1 VYNGLARTLCFHD
14 PIVATASSAFASPDG
29 KAASPRAAR
38 APRTLLLTMRIDHGF
53 THVALPVGDIEASLD
68 FYRRYAD
75 MDVVHR
81 RRDEATG
88 EQVVWVSDRTRPF
101 VIVLIEHNR
110 PSGVLTGFSHLG
122 IGCESRE
129 EIDRRTR
136 LARDEGRTVRG
147 PFDSGPPVGYWAFI
161 SDPDGNN
168 LELSHGQEVGITVE
182 EAGRD

>member
-1 VYNGLARTLCFHD
+1 
-14 PIVATASSAFASPDG
+14 
-29 KAASPRAAR
+29 
-38 APRTLLLTMRIDHGF
+38 MRIDHGF

-88 EQVVWVSDRTRPF
+88 DQVVWVSDRTRPF
-101 VIVLIEHNR
+101 VIVLIEQDR
-110 PSGVLTGFSHLG
+110 PRGVLTGFSHLG
-122 IGCESRE
+122 IGCDSRE

-168 LELSHGQEVGITVE
+168 LELSHGQEVGISVE
-182 EAGRD
+182 RSDRD

>member
-1 VYNGLARTLCFHD
+1 
-14 PIVATASSAFASPDG
+14 
-29 KAASPRAAR
+29 
-38 APRTLLLTMRIDHGF
+38 MRIDHGF

-75 MDVVHR
+75 MEVVHR

-88 EQVVWVSDRTRPF
+88 EQVMWVSDRTRPF
-101 VIVLIEHNR
+101 VIVLIESRPAAVAAQDR

-122 IGCESRE
+122 VGCDSRE
-129 EIDRRTR
+129 EIDRRTAR
-136 LARDEGRTVRG
+136 ARDEGRAVRG

-161 SDPDGNN
+161 TDPDGNN

-182 EAGRD
+182 RADRD